1 MINEGIQNIVPL
13 ADQLKREQESDIT
26 RKFQT
31 EIVKWRKKLEEQKA
45 SKGDRADNLK
55 DKENE
60 MQHNLDLITEL
71 AQRFDNENRLLI
83 KKNGELRQEFKSQEN
98 DRELL
103 VRQLVMQKKEN
114 QKYKQEI
121 DEFKR
126 FINSNENKEEQI
138 DLQKLGNDNDT
149 KMPPIQSKLMQSRLN
164 NQTDR
169 NKPPLA
175 NTYSNLGHT
184 TAENV
189 TLNAKQETDEDRV
202 QRYERVIDHLK
213 KMIDGVKKQN
223 KATRVQFEREISSK
237 TELEH
242 YFKKAVNKVLKERKQ
257 AREEKKLRQ
266 SHSKFYITALD
277 SEPKLTGPI
286 QDDNDLN

>member
-1 MINEGIQNIVPL
+1 
-13 ADQLKREQESDIT
+13 
-26 RKFQT
+26 
-31 EIVKWRKKLEEQKA
+31 
-45 SKGDRADNLK
+45 
-55 DKENE
+55 

-83 KKNGELRQEFKSQEN
+83 KKNAELKQEFKSQEN

-121 DEFKR
+121 EEFKN
-126 FINSNENKEEQI
+126 FINDRNQDEEQI
-138 DLQKLGNDNDT
+138 DINKLVNEADS

-169 NKPPLA
+169 SKPPLGA
-175 NTYSNLGHT
+175 PSNLGGP
-184 TAENV
+184 ADDNL
-189 TLNAKQETDEDRV
+189 TLQGIPRIETDEDKI

-213 KMIDGVKKQN
+213 KMIDTVKKQN
-223 KATRVQFEREISSK
+223 KTTRTQFEKEIASK

-242 YFKKAVNKVLKERKQ
+242 YFKKAVDKVLKERKQ

-277 SEPKLTGPI
+277 SEPKLSGPI
-286 QDDNDLN
+286 QDDNDLNQEERERVIELLLGKEKVIALLYDRSEPGANAQNPDFRAGDHQQPGGMNMPQYSHEMP